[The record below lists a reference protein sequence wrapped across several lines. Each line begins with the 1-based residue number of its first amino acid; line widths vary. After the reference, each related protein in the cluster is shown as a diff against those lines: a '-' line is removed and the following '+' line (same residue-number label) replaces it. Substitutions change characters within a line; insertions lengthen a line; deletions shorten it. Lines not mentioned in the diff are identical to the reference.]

1 MKKIIL
7 SIILLITFQLIHAQI
22 VTIPDTNFKTY
33 LLANTSINTNGDN
46 EIQTTE
52 AAVFT
57 GGIYVSNLNIAD
69 LTGVEAFSEIT
80 ELYCDNNSLIN
91 LDLSNNTELT
101 LLLCNNNAL
110 TSLNVSNN
118 TLLEILN
125 CYNNALTSLNVSNN
139 TELGWLRCQNNSLTN
154 LNVSANTILNTLLC
168 QNNLLIHL
176 DISNTEVTNLNC
188 SNNQLISLNIA
199 NGMNTDFEDFH
210 ADINNLTCIE
220 VDDAAYAVS
229 IWTNNVDNLVSFSQ
243 NCLACTIDIPDVN
256 FKTYL
261 IDNEEINVNGDG
273 EIQCSEAY
281 AFTGTINAAN
291 LSISDLKGIEHFVNL
306 PILYCNNNVLLSV
319 DLRQNIALTELR
331 CNNNLLTELN
341 LSQNILLSILRC
353 YQNSLANLN
362 LNQNTALTSLWCP
375 FNNLTHLDLTQN
387 TALTDLRCRDN
398 QLLDLDLTVNTA
410 LTFLRCSNNSLTTL
424 NVANGNNTNFTFY
437 DSTNNPNLSCIEVDN
452 ASWSTTNWTNVDATS
467 SFNIDCANAYT
478 YVPDNNFE
486 QALIDLGYDSG
497 TLDDYVLT
505 ANINSITVLDVNNKG
520 ITDLTGIQ
528 DFVSLNELK
537 CYSNVLATIDVSTLT
552 NLTYLHVGNTSLT
565 TIDVS
570 QLTNLTYLGI
580 GSNSLTTIDV
590 SALTNLTDFNIDYNS
605 LTTIDVSQLTNLTSL
620 HISNN
625 SLITIDVSTL
635 TNLTDLNVRN
645 NSLTTLNVA
654 NGNNTN
660 FTFYDSR
667 SNPDLSCIIV
677 DDASWSTSNWTQK
690 DATATFVNGQAAC
703 DALYINETVFEE
715 NLTLYPNPTKDYIYI
730 EETVGMSIASIVIYN
745 TLGQKLKYINNVVE
759 RIDMTPYAQGLY
771 IIKLISIDKQEAL
784 IKVIKK

>member
-1 MKKIIL
+1 
-7 SIILLITFQLIHAQI
+7 
-22 VTIPDTNFKTY
+22 
-33 LLANTSINTNGDN
+33 
-46 EIQTTE
+46 
-52 AAVFT
+52 
-57 GGIYVSNLNIAD
+57 
-69 LTGVEAFSEIT
+69 
-80 ELYCDNNSLIN
+80 
-91 LDLSNNTELT
+91 
-101 LLLCNNNAL
+101 
-110 TSLNVSNN
+110 
-118 TLLEILN
+118 
-125 CYNNALTSLNVSNN
+125 
-139 TELGWLRCQNNSLTN
+139 
-154 LNVSANTILNTLLC
+154 
-168 QNNLLIHL
+168 
-176 DISNTEVTNLNC
+176 
-188 SNNQLISLNIA
+188 
-199 NGMNTDFEDFH
+199 
-210 ADINNLTCIE
+210 
-220 VDDAAYAVS
+220 
-229 IWTNNVDNLVSFSQ
+229 
-243 NCLACTIDIPDVN
+243 
-256 FKTYL
+256 
-261 IDNEEINVNGDG
+261 
-273 EIQCSEAY
+273 
-281 AFTGTINAAN
+281 
-291 LSISDLKGIEHFVNL
+291 
-306 PILYCNNNVLLSV
+306 VLLSV

-745 TLGQKLKYINNVVE
+745 TLGQELKYINNVVE